1 MIGGLVSIGGS
12 FMVKVKVAVEGL
24 IVLPE
29 PDTGAFEM
37 NPVL

>member
-1 MIGGLVSIGGS
+1 MFGRLVIGGS
-12 FMVKVKVAVEGL
+12 FMIKVKVAMEGL

>member
-24 IVLPE
+24 IILPE
-29 PDTGAFEM
+29 PDTGAFEVD
-37 NPVL
+37 PVL